1 MRPAS
6 IVALALLVGVA
17 CSDGSDDDD
26 DDDGAD
32 GVDDGGDG
40 TDDGADGADEPE
52 GLEGTTAAHNQAR
65 AELGLDPLTWDPDL
79 AAIAQAWAEQ
89 CIDDEEPFGL
99 IDHNPGRSDTYPEY
113 VGENVYGS
121 TGAALGTEAVQLW
134 LSEEE
139 DYDYD
144 SNTCSAVCGHYTQIV
159 WADTTK
165 LGCAL
170 HTCPSLDFG
179 NTIVCNY
186 APGGNDG
193 GRPY

>member
-1 MRPAS
+1 MRPVS
-6 IVALALLVGVA
+6 ILVGALLLGVA
-17 CSDGSDDDD
+17 CSDGDDGDTGVDDGSDGADGG
-26 DDDGAD
+26 DDGAD
-32 GVDDGGDG
+32 GGDG
-40 TDDGADGADEPE
+40 AGEPE

-65 AELGLDPLTWDPDL
+65 AALDLDPLTWDPDL
-79 AAIAQAWAEQ
+79 AAIARSWAEQ
-89 CIDDEEPFGL
+89 CVDDEEPFGL

-113 VGENVYGS
+113 VGENIFGS
-121 TGAALGTEAVQLW
+121 TGAAVGTEAVQLW
-134 LSEEE
+134 LSEEQ

-165 LGCAL
+165 VGCAL
-170 HTCPSLDFG
+170 HACPALDFG